1 MRRAAALLVALL
13 GAGLLA
19 SAAGAGT
26 IVTVGAAANG
36 KTVRLEVGATLVV
49 RLAGNPTTGY
59 TWSTK
64 TVDRRVLRPLPI
76 GYTASRNLPGSG
88 GVFRIRFRA
97 IARGTT
103 TLRLVYA
110 RPFEH
115 TAPPRRFSLRVVV
128 G

>member
-1 MRRAAALLVALL
+1 MRCAPALLAPVLA
-13 GAGLLA
+13 AGVLA
-19 SAAGAGT
+19 AAAGAGT
-26 IVTVGAAANG
+26 IVTVGPAANG
-36 KTVRLEVGATLVV
+36 KTVRLKVGATLVV

-64 TVDRRVLRPLPI
+64 AVDRRVLKPLPI
-76 GYTASRNLPGSG
+76 AYSASSNLPGSG
-88 GVFRIRFRA
+88 GIFRIRFRA

-128 G
+128 S